1 MVSSAI
7 GEVPGSTQMKASRSN
22 VPAAQIEKRVVV
34 IRAGAGDE
42 VGWDT
47 IRSGIIGDSG
57 FPSGVRLSRAPKIQA
72 MRLGRVFF
80 PALLLGAALGA
91 YFGREV
97 KEAVSG
103 PAVAEAQT
111 VPASGSRERV
121 LDADERS
128 TISLFKNSQAAV
140 AFITTTEQQMDF
152 WSRTVSEQATGSGS
166 GFVWDD
172 KGHIVTNYHVVQPV
186 VDSRSGEIT
195 VTLRDKNLAGTLVG
209 AAPELDL
216 AVIKVT
222 APRSDLSPLPVGGSA
237 ELEVG
242 QKVFAIGNP
251 FGLDHTLTTGIVSA
265 LGRTITSVLNTPIE
279 DVIQT
284 DAAINP
290 GNSGGPLLDSSGRLI
305 GVNTA
310 IYSPSGANAGIG
322 FAVPVDTVSRVVPQL
337 IQYGRMRRPVI
348 GVRTDTRL
356 DGLVARRFG
365 VRGAVIMEVDK
376 GSAAAR
382 AGLTGV
388 DVDARSISVGD
399 VITEI
404 NGKPVTSQA
413 DLSGRLSYIEPGATV
428 DMKVWRDGKTRTV
441 KLTLGAS

>member
-1 MVSSAI
+1 
-7 GEVPGSTQMKASRSN
+7 
-22 VPAAQIEKRVVV
+22 
-34 IRAGAGDE
+34 
-42 VGWDT
+42 
-47 IRSGIIGDSG
+47 
-57 FPSGVRLSRAPKIQA
+57 

-80 PALLLGAALGA
+80 PALLLGAVLGA
-91 YFGREV
+91 YFGGDVRNS
-97 KEAVSG
+97 VSR
-103 PAVAEAQT
+103 PAVAEAQ
-111 VPASGSRERV
+111 SRPDPGARTRN

-128 TISLFKNSQAAV
+128 TIALFKQSQAAV
-140 AFITTTEQQMDF
+140 AFITTTEQQVDF

-172 KGHIVTNYHVVQPV
+172 KGHIVTNYHVVEPV
-186 VDSRSGEIT
+186 VGSRSAEIM
-195 VTLRDKNLAGTLVG
+195 VTLQDKNLLGTLVG
-209 AAPELDL
+209 TAPELDL
-216 AVIKVT
+216 AVIKVQ
-222 APRSDLSPLPVGGSA
+222 APKSDLKPIPVGASA
-237 ELEVG
+237 NLEVG

-290 GNSGGPLLDSSGRLI
+290 GNSGGPLLDSSGLLI

-337 IQYGRMRRPVI
+337 IQFGQMRRPVI
-348 GVRTDTRL
+348 GVTTDTRL

-365 VRGAVIMEVDK
+365 VRGAVILNVEK

-382 AGLTGV
+382 AGLSGV
-388 DVDARSISVGD
+388 DIDRKSIRVGD

-404 NGKPVTSQA
+404 DGKAVTSQA

-428 DMKVWRDGKTRTV
+428 NVKVWRDGKTRTV
-441 KLTLGAS
+441 KLVLGASR

>member
-1 MVSSAI
+1 
-7 GEVPGSTQMKASRSN
+7 
-22 VPAAQIEKRVVV
+22 
-34 IRAGAGDE
+34 
-42 VGWDT
+42 
-47 IRSGIIGDSG
+47 
-57 FPSGVRLSRAPKIQA
+57 

-80 PALLLGAALGA
+80 PALLLGAGLGT
-91 YFGREV
+91 YFG
-97 KEAVSG
+97 KDIKDAVTR
-103 PAVAEAQT
+103 PPIAEAQT
-111 VPASGSRERV
+111 RTEAGSRERS
-121 LDADERS
+121 LDADERA
-128 TISLFKNSQAAV
+128 TIALFKQSQAAV
-140 AFITTTEQQMDF
+140 AFITTTDQQVDF

-166 GFVWDD
+166 GFVWDE
-172 KGHIVTNYHVVQPV
+172 KGHIVTNFHVVQPV
-186 VDSRSGEIT
+186 VGSRSAEIT
-195 VTLRDKNLAGTLVG
+195 VTLQDKNLAGTLVG
-209 AAPELDL
+209 YSPELDL
-216 AVIKVT
+216 AVIRVE
-222 APRSDLSPLPVGGSA
+222 APRSDLRPLAVGVSA
-237 ELEVG
+237 SLEVG

-337 IQYGRMRRPVI
+337 IQFGRMRRPVI
-348 GVRTDTRL
+348 GVQLNSQL

-365 VRGAVIMEVDK
+365 VRGAVIQSVEK

-382 AGLTGV
+382 VGLTGV
-388 DVDARSISVGD
+388 DIDRNSIAVGD

-404 NGKPVTSQA
+404 DGKPVTSQA

-428 DMKVWRDGKTRTV
+428 NVKVWRDGKTRTV
-441 KLTLGAS
+441 KLTLGASS

>member
-1 MVSSAI
+1 
-7 GEVPGSTQMKASRSN
+7 
-22 VPAAQIEKRVVV
+22 
-34 IRAGAGDE
+34 
-42 VGWDT
+42 
-47 IRSGIIGDSG
+47 
-57 FPSGVRLSRAPKIQA
+57 

-91 YFGREV
+91 YFGRDI

-103 PAVAEAQT
+103 PSVAEAQT
-111 VPASGSRERV
+111 RPEAGSKERN
-121 LDADERS
+121 LDADERA
-128 TISLFKNSQAAV
+128 TIALFKESQAAV
-140 AFITTTEQQMDF
+140 AFITTTEQQIDF

-186 VDSRSGEIT
+186 AEGSRGAEIT
-195 VTLRDKNLAGTLVG
+195 VTLQDKNLAGTLVG
-209 AAPELDL
+209 VAPELDL
-216 AVIKVT
+216 AVIRVETSK
-222 APRSDLSPLPVGGSA
+222 RDLKPLAVGASA
-237 ELEVG
+237 NLEVG

-337 IQYGRMRRPVI
+337 IQFGKMRRPVI
-348 GVRTDTRL
+348 GVRTDARL
-356 DGLVARRFG
+356 DSLVARRFG
-365 VRGAVIMEVDK
+365 VRGAVILDVEK

-382 AGLTGV
+382 AGLTGIEA
-388 DVDARSISVGD
+388 DRSSISVGD

-404 NGKPVTSQA
+404 DGKPVTGQA

-428 DMKVWRDGKTRTV
+428 NVKVWRDGKVREV
-441 KLTLGAS
+441 KLTLGATR

>member
-1 MVSSAI
+1 
-7 GEVPGSTQMKASRSN
+7 
-22 VPAAQIEKRVVV
+22 
-34 IRAGAGDE
+34 
-42 VGWDT
+42 
-47 IRSGIIGDSG
+47 
-57 FPSGVRLSRAPKIQA
+57 

-91 YFGREV
+91 YFGRDI

-103 PAVAEAQT
+103 PSVAEAQT
-111 VPASGSRERV
+111 RPEPGSKERN
-121 LDADERS
+121 LDADERA
-128 TISLFKNSQAAV
+128 TIALFKESQAAV
-140 AFITTTEQQMDF
+140 AFITTTEQQIDF

-186 VDSRSGEIT
+186 AEGSRGAEIT
-195 VTLRDKNLAGTLVG
+195 VTLQDKNLAGTLVG
-209 AAPELDL
+209 TAPELDL
-216 AVIKVT
+216 AVIRVETEK
-222 APRSDLSPLPVGGSA
+222 RDLRPLSVGASA
-237 ELEVG
+237 SLEVG

-337 IQYGRMRRPVI
+337 IQYGKMRRPVI
-348 GVRTDTRL
+348 GVRTDARL
-356 DGLVARRFG
+356 DSLVARRFG
-365 VRGAVIMEVDK
+365 VRGAVILDVEK

-382 AGLTGV
+382 AGLSGI
-388 DVDARSISVGD
+388 DADRTSISVGD

-404 NGKPVTSQA
+404 DGKPVTGQA
-413 DLSGRLSYIEPGATV
+413 DLTGRLSYIEPGATV
-428 DMKVWRDGKTRTV
+428 NVKVWRDGKVRTV
-441 KLTLGAS
+441 KLTLGASR

>member
-1 MVSSAI
+1 
-7 GEVPGSTQMKASRSN
+7 
-22 VPAAQIEKRVVV
+22 
-34 IRAGAGDE
+34 
-42 VGWDT
+42 
-47 IRSGIIGDSG
+47 
-57 FPSGVRLSRAPKIQA
+57 

-91 YFGREV
+91 YFGKDIKEV
-97 KEAVSG
+97 VSRTS
-103 PAVAEAQT
+103 VAEAQT
-111 VPASGSRERV
+111 RSGATAPRARN
-121 LDADERS
+121 LDADEQA
-128 TISLFKNSQAAV
+128 TIALFKDSQAAV
-140 AFITTTEQQMDF
+140 AFITTTEQQVDF

-166 GFVWDD
+166 GFVWDN

-186 VDSRSGEIT
+186 VGSRSAEIR
-195 VTLRDKNLAGTLVG
+195 VTLRDRNLAGTLVG

-216 AVIKVT
+216 AVIRIE
-222 APRSDLSPLPVGGSA
+222 APAELGALPLGSSSD
-237 ELEVG
+237 LEVG

-337 IQYGRMRRPVI
+337 IEFGRMRRPVI
-348 GVRTDTRL
+348 GVRLDSRL

-365 VRGAVIMEVDK
+365 VRGAVIMDVEK

-388 DVDARSISVGD
+388 DMDRNSISVGD

-404 NGKPVTSQA
+404 DGKPVLSQT

-441 KLTLGAS
+441 KLKLGTSE

>member
-1 MVSSAI
+1 
-7 GEVPGSTQMKASRSN
+7 
-22 VPAAQIEKRVVV
+22 
-34 IRAGAGDE
+34 
-42 VGWDT
+42 
-47 IRSGIIGDSG
+47 
-57 FPSGVRLSRAPKIQA
+57 

-91 YFGREV
+91 YFGRDI
-97 KEAVSG
+97 KEAVSR
-103 PAVAEAQT
+103 PSVAEAQT
-111 VPASGSRERV
+111 RPEAGSKERN
-121 LDADERS
+121 LDADERA
-128 TISLFKNSQAAV
+128 TIALFKESQAAV
-140 AFITTTEQQMDF
+140 AFITTTEQQIDF

-186 VDSRSGEIT
+186 AEGSRGAEIT
-195 VTLRDKNLAGTLVG
+195 VTLQDKNLAGTLVG
-209 AAPELDL
+209 VARELDL
-216 AVIKVT
+216 AVIRVET
-222 APRSDLSPLPVGGSA
+222 AKRDLKPLAVGVSA
-237 ELEVG
+237 NLEVG

-337 IQYGRMRRPVI
+337 IQFGEMRRPVI
-348 GVRTDTRL
+348 GVRTDPRL
-356 DGLVARRFG
+356 DSLVARRFG
-365 VRGAVIMEVDK
+365 VRGAVILDVEK

-382 AGLTGV
+382 AGLSGIEA
-388 DVDARSISVGD
+388 DRSSISVGD

-404 NGKPVTSQA
+404 DGKPVTSQA

-428 DMKVWRDGKTRTV
+428 NVKVWRDGRVRTV
-441 KLTLGAS
+441 KLTLGATR

>member
-1 MVSSAI
+1 
-7 GEVPGSTQMKASRSN
+7 
-22 VPAAQIEKRVVV
+22 
-34 IRAGAGDE
+34 
-42 VGWDT
+42 
-47 IRSGIIGDSG
+47 
-57 FPSGVRLSRAPKIQA
+57 
-72 MRLGRVFF
+72 MRLGRAFF

-91 YFGREV
+91 YFGRDI
-97 KEAVSG
+97 KDAVSR
-103 PAVAEAQT
+103 PSVAEAQT
-111 VPASGSRERV
+111 RPQPGSQERN

-128 TISLFKNSQAAV
+128 TIALFKRSQAAV
-140 AFITTTEQQMDF
+140 AFITTTEQQVDL

-172 KGHIVTNYHVVQPV
+172 SGHIVTNYHVVQPV
-186 VDSRSGEIT
+186 AEGSRGSEIT
-195 VTLRDKNLAGTLVG
+195 VSLQDKNLAGTLVG
-209 AAPELDL
+209 TAPELDL
-216 AVIKVT
+216 AVIKVQT
-222 APRSDLSPLPVGGSA
+222 AKNDLKPLAVGGSSS
-237 ELEVG
+237 LEVG

-337 IQYGRMRRPVI
+337 IQFGRMRRPVI
-348 GVRTDTRL
+348 GVNLNPRL
-356 DGLVARRFG
+356 DALVARRFG
-365 VRGAVIMEVDK
+365 VRGAVISAVEK

-388 DVDARSISVGD
+388 DVDRDRNSIAIGD

-404 NGKPVTSQA
+404 DGRPVASQA
-413 DLSGRLSYIEPGATV
+413 ELSGRLSYIEPGATV
-428 DMKVWRDGKTRTV
+428 SMKVWRDGKTRTV
-441 KLTLGAS
+441 KLTLGATR